1 MTRTKKT
8 RIGRNTALGLR
19 RLARIALAIPLMSV
33 GISTGCDS
41 GDEALGWTLFE
52 QMSNLG
58 NGASPFNFFESLWRF
73 L

>member
-8 RIGRNTALGLR
+8 RTGSNTALGLR
-19 RLARIALAIPLMSV
+19 RLARIALSVPLMSV
-33 GISTGCDS
+33 GISSGCNS
-41 GDEALGWTLFE
+41 GEEAFGSTLFE

-58 NGASPFNFFESLWRF
+58 NGASTLNFLESFWRF